1 MGFFMKFGL
10 LILLA
15 LAVANAATLQG
26 GNIMMVVDGD
36 GIHERESRSSN
47 SEKELRIP
55 WNLDRIDQREPE
67 LDGKYESF
75 ASGKVRH
82 N

>member
-1 MGFFMKFGL
+1 MGFVKFGL

-15 LAVANAATLQG
+15 LAVSNAAILHG
-26 GNIMMVVDGD
+26 GDIMMVVDGD
-36 GIHERESRSSN
+36 GIHDRESRSSN
-47 SEKELRIP
+47 SEEELKIP